1 MKKLLQIILTFS
13 LLLGLAA
20 CGSNSSSDSSSSEDE
35 KQPETTIVKVGVVGA
50 YNDQWDTV
58 NELLKDENIQV
69 ELVFFNDYATPNRA
83 LNDGDID
90 MNAFQHHAYLDNEV
104 NEYGYDVVAIGDTLI
119 APLAIFNNKEKISSV
134 DEFKD
139 GDIIAIPSDATNGGR
154 ALKILEEVGLIECD
168 PKAGYLPTVADITKY
183 NVKIEIRELESA
195 MLASILPDVTAALIN
210 GGNAYTAGL
219 SAEEDTIYVEK
230 IGEDVDRLK
239 NLIAVRTED
248 KDNEIYKKIVEA
260 YQTDEVANTLEES
273 YKGAFLPAWK

>member
-20 CGSNSSSDSSSSEDE
+20 CGSNSSSSQDSSDE
-35 KQPETTIVKVGVVGA
+35 PKVETTIVKVGVVGA

-104 NEYGYDVVAIGDTLI
+104 NEYGYDIVAIGDTLI
-119 APLAIFNNKEKISSV
+119 APLAVFNNKEKISSV
-134 DEFKD
+134 EDFKD

-154 ALKILEEVGLIECD
+154 ALKILEEIGLIECD
-168 PKAGYLPTVADITKY
+168 PNAGYLPTVADITKY
-183 NVKIEIRELESA
+183 NVQIEIRELESA

-219 SAEEDTIYVEK
+219 NASEDTIYVEK
-230 IGEDVDRLK
+230 IGDDVDRLK
-239 NLIAVRTED
+239 NLIAVRTAD
-248 KDNEIYKKIVEA
+248 QDNEVYKKIVEA
-260 YQTDEVANTLEES
+260 YQTDAVAKTLEEA